1 MSNKSTKELEL
12 VTVNE
17 LFKGRQK
24 SVANVKSFASGDS
37 HGPAKTIAVVN
48 QKGGVG
54 KTTTTISLGA
64 SLAEMGRRV
73 LLVDFDPQGSLS
85 IGLGV
90 ITDELESS
98 IYNLLMDRNASVDEV
113 LLKTTVPGMDLIP
126 SDIMLSGAEIGL
138 VNEVAREQ
146 SLKRILAP
154 LALEYDVIL
163 IDCQPSLGLLTVN
176 ALTAA
181 DLILVPL
188 QCEYFALRGFKL
200 LKEITSKIQERLNP
214 DLAIIGIVATM
225 FEKTAHSNRI
235 FGTFSMSSCHIWFLY
250 FPDASFQK
258 GSKQQG
264 VTDARRI
271 VRKRQCS
278 RMDNTVDFGHDI
290 ADAILSEVP
299 FDVRHER

>member
-1 MSNKSTKELEL
+1 LSNKSTKELEL
-12 VTVNE
+12 VTVHE
-17 LFKGRQK
+17 LFKGRAK
-24 SVANVKSFASGDS
+24 AVPNVKAFSASDT

-64 SLAEMGRRV
+64 SLAELGRRV

-98 IYNLLMDRNASVDEV
+98 IYNLLMDRNASVDDV

-200 LKEITSKIQERLNP
+200 LKEITAKIQERLNP

-225 FEKTAHSNRI
+225 FEKTAHSKEVLARI
-235 FGTFSMSSCHIWFLY
+235 YEAFPNLLFDTVISKTVRFNETTAAGEPITSYASSSPGATAYRRLAREVI
-250 FPDASFQK
+250 ARG
-258 GSKQQG
+258 GS
-264 VTDARRI
+264 R
-271 VRKRQCS
+271 
-278 RMDNTVDFGHDI
+278 
-290 ADAILSEVP
+290 
-299 FDVRHER
+299 

>member
-1 MSNKSTKELEL
+1 LSNKSTKELEL
-12 VTVNE
+12 VTVHE

-24 SVANVKSFASGDS
+24 AVANVKAFSASDT

-64 SLAEMGRRV
+64 SLAELGRRV

-200 LKEITSKIQERLNP
+200 LKEITAKIQERLNP

-225 FEKTAHSNRI
+225 FEKTAHSKEVLARI
-235 FGTFSMSSCHIWFLY
+235 YEAFPNLLFDTVISKTVRFNETTAAGEPITSYASSSPGATAYRRLAREVI
-250 FPDASFQK
+250 ARG
-258 GSKQQG
+258 GS
-264 VTDARRI
+264 R
-271 VRKRQCS
+271 
-278 RMDNTVDFGHDI
+278 
-290 ADAILSEVP
+290 
-299 FDVRHER
+299 

>member
-1 MSNKSTKELEL
+1 MSNKSTKELDL
-12 VTVNE
+12 VTVHD
-17 LFKGRQK
+17 LFKGRAK
-24 SVANVKSFASGDS
+24 TVPKIKVFSSDET

-64 SLAEMGRRV
+64 SLAELGRRV

-98 IYNLLMDRNASVDEV
+98 IYNLLMDRNASVDDV

-225 FEKTAHSNRI
+225 FEKTAHSKEVLARI
-235 FGTFSMSSCHIWFLY
+235 YEAFPNLLFDTVISKTVRFNETTAAGEPITSYASSSPGATAYRRLAREVI
-250 FPDASFQK
+250 ARG
-258 GSKQQG
+258 GS
-264 VTDARRI
+264 R
-271 VRKRQCS
+271 
-278 RMDNTVDFGHDI
+278 
-290 ADAILSEVP
+290 
-299 FDVRHER
+299 

>member
-1 MSNKSTKELEL
+1 LSNKSTKELEL
-12 VTVNE
+12 VTVHE

-24 SVANVKSFASGDS
+24 AVANVKAFSSADS

-64 SLAEMGRRV
+64 SLAELGRRV

-98 IYNLLMDRNASVDEV
+98 IYNLLMDRNASVDDV

-200 LKEITSKIQERLNP
+200 LKEITAKIQERLNP

-225 FEKTAHSNRI
+225 FEKTAHSKEVLARI
-235 FGTFSMSSCHIWFLY
+235 YEAFPNLLFDTVISKTVRFNETTAAGEPITSYASSSPGATAYRRLAREVI
-250 FPDASFQK
+250 ARG
-258 GSKQQG
+258 GS
-264 VTDARRI
+264 R
-271 VRKRQCS
+271 
-278 RMDNTVDFGHDI
+278 
-290 ADAILSEVP
+290 
-299 FDVRHER
+299 

>member
-1 MSNKSTKELEL
+1 LSNKSTKELEL
-12 VTVNE
+12 VTVHE

-24 SVANVKSFASGDS
+24 AVANVKAFSSADS

-64 SLAEMGRRV
+64 SLAELGRRV

-98 IYNLLMDRNASVDEV
+98 IYNLLMDRNASVDDV

-200 LKEITSKIQERLNP
+200 LKEITAKIQERLNP

-225 FEKTAHSNRI
+225 FEKTAHSKEVLARI
-235 FGTFSMSSCHIWFLY
+235 YEAFPNLLFDTVISKTVRFNETTAAGEPITSYASSSSGATAYRRLAREVI
-250 FPDASFQK
+250 ARG
-258 GSKQQG
+258 GS
-264 VTDARRI
+264 R
-271 VRKRQCS
+271 
-278 RMDNTVDFGHDI
+278 
-290 ADAILSEVP
+290 
-299 FDVRHER
+299 

>member
-1 MSNKSTKELEL
+1 MSNKSTKELDL
-12 VTVNE
+12 VTVHD
-17 LFKGRQK
+17 LFKGRAK
-24 SVANVKSFASGDS
+24 AVPNVKSFSASDT

-64 SLAEMGRRV
+64 SLAELGRRV

-98 IYNLLMDRNASVDEV
+98 IYNLLMDRNASVDDV
-113 LLKTTVPGMDLIP
+113 LLKTSVPGMDLIP

-200 LKEITSKIQERLNP
+200 LKEITAKIQERLNP

-225 FEKTAHSNRI
+225 FEKTAHSKEVLARI
-235 FGTFSMSSCHIWFLY
+235 YEAFPNLLFDTVISKTVRFNETTAAGEPITSYASSSPGATAYRRLAREVI
-250 FPDASFQK
+250 ARG
-258 GSKQQG
+258 GS
-264 VTDARRI
+264 R
-271 VRKRQCS
+271 
-278 RMDNTVDFGHDI
+278 
-290 ADAILSEVP
+290 
-299 FDVRHER
+299 

>member
-12 VTVNE
+12 VTVHE

-24 SVANVKSFASGDS
+24 AVPNVKAFSSADS

-64 SLAEMGRRV
+64 SLAELGRRV

-98 IYNLLMDRNASVDEV
+98 IYNLLMDRNASVDDV

-200 LKEITSKIQERLNP
+200 LKEITAKIQERLNP

-225 FEKTAHSNRI
+225 FEKTAHSKEVLARI
-235 FGTFSMSSCHIWFLY
+235 YEAFPNLLFDTVISKTVRFNETTAAGEPITSYASSSPGATAYRRLAREVI
-250 FPDASFQK
+250 ARG
-258 GSKQQG
+258 GS
-264 VTDARRI
+264 R
-271 VRKRQCS
+271 
-278 RMDNTVDFGHDI
+278 
-290 ADAILSEVP
+290 
-299 FDVRHER
+299 

>member
-1 MSNKSTKELEL
+1 MSNKSTKELDL
-12 VTVNE
+12 ITVHD
-17 LFKGRQK
+17 LFKGRAK
-24 SVANVKSFASGDS
+24 TVPKIKVFSSDET

-64 SLAEMGRRV
+64 SLAELGRRV

-98 IYNLLMDRNASVDEV
+98 IYNLLMDRNASVDDV

-225 FEKTAHSNRI
+225 FEKTAHSKEVLARI
-235 FGTFSMSSCHIWFLY
+235 YEAFPNLLFDTVISKTVRFNETTAAGEPITSYASSSPGATAYRRLAREVI
-250 FPDASFQK
+250 ARG
-258 GSKQQG
+258 GS
-264 VTDARRI
+264 R
-271 VRKRQCS
+271 
-278 RMDNTVDFGHDI
+278 
-290 ADAILSEVP
+290 
-299 FDVRHER
+299 

>member
-1 MSNKSTKELEL
+1 MSNKSTKELDL
-12 VTVNE
+12 VTVHE

-24 SVANVKSFASGDS
+24 AVANVKAFSASDT

-64 SLAEMGRRV
+64 SLAELGRRV

-98 IYNLLMDRNASVDEV
+98 IYNLLMDQNASVDDV

-200 LKEITSKIQERLNP
+200 LKEITAKIQERLNP

-225 FEKTAHSNRI
+225 FEKTAHSKEVLARI
-235 FGTFSMSSCHIWFLY
+235 YEAFPNLLFDTVISKTVRFNETTAAGEPITSYASSSPGATAYRRLAREVI
-250 FPDASFQK
+250 ARG
-258 GSKQQG
+258 GS
-264 VTDARRI
+264 R
-271 VRKRQCS
+271 
-278 RMDNTVDFGHDI
+278 
-290 ADAILSEVP
+290 
-299 FDVRHER
+299 

>member
-1 MSNKSTKELEL
+1 MSNKSTKELDL
-12 VTVNE
+12 VTVND

-24 SVANVKSFASGDS
+24 AVPNVKSFASGDS

-225 FEKTAHSNRI
+225 FEKTAHSKEVLARI
-235 FGTFSMSSCHIWFLY
+235 YEAFPNLLFDTVISKTVRFNETTAAGEPITSYASSSPGATAYRRLAREVI
-250 FPDASFQK
+250 ARG
-258 GSKQQG
+258 GS
-264 VTDARRI
+264 R
-271 VRKRQCS
+271 
-278 RMDNTVDFGHDI
+278 
-290 ADAILSEVP
+290 
-299 FDVRHER
+299 

>member
-1 MSNKSTKELEL
+1 LSNKSTKELDL
-12 VTVNE
+12 VTVHE
-17 LFKGRQK
+17 LFKGRPK
-24 SVANVKSFASGDS
+24 AVPNVKTFSSGDT

-64 SLAEMGRRV
+64 SLAELGRRV

-98 IYNLLMDRNASVDEV
+98 IYNLLMDRNASVDDV

-200 LKEITSKIQERLNP
+200 LKEITAKIQERLNP

-225 FEKTAHSNRI
+225 FEKTAHSKEVLARI
-235 FGTFSMSSCHIWFLY
+235 YEAFPNLLFDTVISKTVRFNETTAAGEPITSYASSSPGATAYRRLAREVI
-250 FPDASFQK
+250 ARG
-258 GSKQQG
+258 GS
-264 VTDARRI
+264 R
-271 VRKRQCS
+271 
-278 RMDNTVDFGHDI
+278 
-290 ADAILSEVP
+290 
-299 FDVRHER
+299 

>member
-12 VTVNE
+12 VTVHE

-24 SVANVKSFASGDS
+24 AVANVKAFSSADS

-64 SLAEMGRRV
+64 SLAELGRRV

-98 IYNLLMDRNASVDEV
+98 IYNLLMDRNASVDDV

-200 LKEITSKIQERLNP
+200 LKEITAKIQERLNP

-225 FEKTAHSNRI
+225 FEKTAHSKEVLARI
-235 FGTFSMSSCHIWFLY
+235 YEAFPNLLFDTVISKTVRFNETTAAGEPITSYASSSSGATAYRRLAREVI
-250 FPDASFQK
+250 ARG
-258 GSKQQG
+258 GS
-264 VTDARRI
+264 R
-271 VRKRQCS
+271 
-278 RMDNTVDFGHDI
+278 
-290 ADAILSEVP
+290 
-299 FDVRHER
+299 

>member
-1 MSNKSTKELEL
+1 MSNKSTKELDL
-12 VTVNE
+12 VTVHD
-17 LFKGRQK
+17 LFKGRAK
-24 SVANVKSFASGDS
+24 AVPNVKSFSTSDT

-64 SLAEMGRRV
+64 SLAELGRRV

-98 IYNLLMDRNASVDEV
+98 IYNLLMDRNASVDDV

-200 LKEITSKIQERLNP
+200 LKEITAKIQERLNP

-225 FEKTAHSNRI
+225 FEKTAHSKEVLARI
-235 FGTFSMSSCHIWFLY
+235 YEAFPNLLFDTVISKTVRFNETTAAGEPITSYASSSPGATAYRRLAREVI
-250 FPDASFQK
+250 ARG
-258 GSKQQG
+258 GS
-264 VTDARRI
+264 R
-271 VRKRQCS
+271 
-278 RMDNTVDFGHDI
+278 
-290 ADAILSEVP
+290 
-299 FDVRHER
+299 

>member
-1 MSNKSTKELEL
+1 LSNKSTKELDL
-12 VTVNE
+12 VTVHE
-17 LFKGRQK
+17 LFKGRAK
-24 SVANVKSFASGDS
+24 AVPNVKAFSANDT

-64 SLAEMGRRV
+64 SLAELGRRV

-98 IYNLLMDRNASVDEV
+98 IYNLLMDRNASVDDV

-200 LKEITSKIQERLNP
+200 LKEITAKIQERLNP

-225 FEKTAHSNRI
+225 FEKTAHSKEVLARI
-235 FGTFSMSSCHIWFLY
+235 YEAFPNLLFDTVISKTVRFNETTAAGEPITSYASSSPGATAYRRLAREVI
-250 FPDASFQK
+250 ARG
-258 GSKQQG
+258 GS
-264 VTDARRI
+264 R
-271 VRKRQCS
+271 
-278 RMDNTVDFGHDI
+278 
-290 ADAILSEVP
+290 
-299 FDVRHER
+299 

>member
-12 VTVNE
+12 VTVHE

-24 SVANVKSFASGDS
+24 AVTNVKAFSSADS

-64 SLAEMGRRV
+64 SLAELGRRV

-98 IYNLLMDRNASVDEV
+98 IYNLLMDRNASVDDV

-200 LKEITSKIQERLNP
+200 LKEITAKIQERLNP

-225 FEKTAHSNRI
+225 FEKTAHSKEVLARI
-235 FGTFSMSSCHIWFLY
+235 YEAFPNLLFDTVISKTVRFNETTAAGEPITSYASSSPGATAYRRLAREVI
-250 FPDASFQK
+250 ARG
-258 GSKQQG
+258 GS
-264 VTDARRI
+264 R
-271 VRKRQCS
+271 
-278 RMDNTVDFGHDI
+278 
-290 ADAILSEVP
+290 
-299 FDVRHER
+299 

>member
-1 MSNKSTKELEL
+1 MNAKSTISKASSASRDEDVVSVHELM
-12 VTVNE
+12 
-17 LFKGRQK
+17 KGRSK
-24 SVANVKSFASGDS
+24 NIPAVKKIDS
-37 HGPAKTIAVVN
+37 KGKHGPAKTIAVVN

-64 SLAEMGRRV
+64 SLAELGRRV

-90 ITDELESS
+90 VTDELESS
-98 IYNLLMDRNASVDEV
+98 IYNLLMDRSATVDDV
-113 LLKTTVPGMDLIP
+113 LLKTSVPGMDLIP

-146 SLKRILAP
+146 TLKRILATVAP
-154 LALEYDVIL
+154 DYDVIL

-181 DLILVPL
+181 DLVLVPL

-214 DLAIIGIVATM
+214 DLRIIGIVATM
-225 FEKTAHSNRI
+225 FERTAHSKEVLARI
-235 FGTFSMSSCHIWFLY
+235 YEAFPEQVFDTVISKTVRFNETTAAGEPITSYASSSPGAAAYRRLAREVI
-250 FPDASFQK
+250 SRG
-258 GSKQQG
+258 GS
-264 VTDARRI
+264 
-271 VRKRQCS
+271 S
-278 RMDNTVDFGHDI
+278 
-290 ADAILSEVP
+290 
-299 FDVRHER
+299 

>member
-1 MSNKSTKELEL
+1 MSNKSTKELDL
-12 VTVNE
+12 VTVHE
-17 LFKGRQK
+17 LFKGRPK
-24 SVANVKSFASGDS
+24 AVPNVKTFSSGDT

-64 SLAEMGRRV
+64 SLAELGRRV

-98 IYNLLMDRNASVDEV
+98 IYNLLMDRNASVDDV

-200 LKEITSKIQERLNP
+200 LKEITAKIQERLNP

-225 FEKTAHSNRI
+225 FEKTAHSKEVLARI
-235 FGTFSMSSCHIWFLY
+235 YEAFPNLLFDTVISKTVRFNETTAAGEPITSYASSSPGATAYRRLAREVI
-250 FPDASFQK
+250 ARG
-258 GSKQQG
+258 GS
-264 VTDARRI
+264 R
-271 VRKRQCS
+271 
-278 RMDNTVDFGHDI
+278 
-290 ADAILSEVP
+290 
-299 FDVRHER
+299 

>member
-12 VTVNE
+12 VTVHE
-17 LFKGRQK
+17 LFKGRAK
-24 SVANVKSFASGDS
+24 AVPNVKAFSASDT

-64 SLAEMGRRV
+64 SLAELGRRV

-98 IYNLLMDRNASVDEV
+98 IYNLLMDQNASVDDV

-200 LKEITSKIQERLNP
+200 LKEITAKIQERLNP

-225 FEKTAHSNRI
+225 FEKTAHSKEVLARI
-235 FGTFSMSSCHIWFLY
+235 YEAFPNLLFDTVISKTVRFNETTAAGEPITSYASSSPGATAYRRLAREVI
-250 FPDASFQK
+250 ARG
-258 GSKQQG
+258 GS
-264 VTDARRI
+264 R
-271 VRKRQCS
+271 
-278 RMDNTVDFGHDI
+278 
-290 ADAILSEVP
+290 
-299 FDVRHER
+299 

>member
-12 VTVNE
+12 VTVHE

-24 SVANVKSFASGDS
+24 AVANVKAFSSGDS

-64 SLAEMGRRV
+64 SLAELGRRV

-98 IYNLLMDRNASVDEV
+98 IYNLLMDRNASVDDV

-200 LKEITSKIQERLNP
+200 LKEITAKIQERLNP

-225 FEKTAHSNRI
+225 FEKTAHSKEVLARI
-235 FGTFSMSSCHIWFLY
+235 YEAFPNLLFDTVISKTVRFNETTAAGEPITSYASSSPGATAYRRLAREVI
-250 FPDASFQK
+250 ARG
-258 GSKQQG
+258 GS
-264 VTDARRI
+264 R
-271 VRKRQCS
+271 
-278 RMDNTVDFGHDI
+278 
-290 ADAILSEVP
+290 
-299 FDVRHER
+299 

>member
-1 MSNKSTKELEL
+1 MSNKSTKELDL

-24 SVANVKSFASGDS
+24 SVPNVKSFASGDS

-98 IYNLLMDRNASVDEV
+98 IYNLLMDRHASVDEV

-225 FEKTAHSNRI
+225 FEKTAHSKEVLARI
-235 FGTFSMSSCHIWFLY
+235 YEAFPSLLFDTVISKTVRFNETTAAGEPITSYASSSSGATAYRRLAREVI
-250 FPDASFQK
+250 ARG
-258 GSKQQG
+258 GS
-264 VTDARRI
+264 R
-271 VRKRQCS
+271 
-278 RMDNTVDFGHDI
+278 
-290 ADAILSEVP
+290 
-299 FDVRHER
+299 

>member
-1 MSNKSTKELEL
+1 LSNKSTKELEL
-12 VTVNE
+12 VTVHE

-24 SVANVKSFASGDS
+24 AVANVKAFSSGDS

-64 SLAEMGRRV
+64 SLAELGRRV

-98 IYNLLMDRNASVDEV
+98 IYNLLMDRNASVDDV

-200 LKEITSKIQERLNP
+200 LKEITAKIQERLNP

-225 FEKTAHSNRI
+225 FEKTAHSKEVLARI
-235 FGTFSMSSCHIWFLY
+235 YEAFPNLLFDTVISKTVRFNETTAAGEPITSYASSSPGATAYRRLAREVI
-250 FPDASFQK
+250 ARG
-258 GSKQQG
+258 GS
-264 VTDARRI
+264 R
-271 VRKRQCS
+271 
-278 RMDNTVDFGHDI
+278 
-290 ADAILSEVP
+290 
-299 FDVRHER
+299 

>member
-12 VTVNE
+12 VTVHE
-17 LFKGRQK
+17 LFKKRPK
-24 SVANVKSFASGDS
+24 SVPNVKAFSSGES

-64 SLAEMGRRV
+64 SLAELGRRV

-214 DLAIIGIVATM
+214 DLAIIGIVATL
-225 FEKTAHSNRI
+225 FEKTAHSKEVLARI
-235 FGTFSMSSCHIWFLY
+235 Y
-250 FPDASFQK
+250 EAFPDLLFDTVISKTVRFNETTAAGEPITSYASSSPGATAYRRLAREVITRG
-258 GSKQQG
+258 GS
-264 VTDARRI
+264 R
-271 VRKRQCS
+271 
-278 RMDNTVDFGHDI
+278 
-290 ADAILSEVP
+290 
-299 FDVRHER
+299 

>member
-1 MSNKSTKELEL
+1 MSNKSTKELDL
-12 VTVNE
+12 VTVHE

-24 SVANVKSFASGDS
+24 AVANVKAFSASDT

-64 SLAEMGRRV
+64 SLAELGRRV

-98 IYNLLMDRNASVDEV
+98 IYNLLMDRNASVDDV

-200 LKEITSKIQERLNP
+200 LKEITAKIQERLNP

-225 FEKTAHSNRI
+225 FEKTAHSKEVLARI
-235 FGTFSMSSCHIWFLY
+235 YEAFPNLLFDTVISKTVRFNETTAAGEPITSYASSSPGATAYRRLAREVI
-250 FPDASFQK
+250 ARG
-258 GSKQQG
+258 GS
-264 VTDARRI
+264 R
-271 VRKRQCS
+271 
-278 RMDNTVDFGHDI
+278 
-290 ADAILSEVP
+290 
-299 FDVRHER
+299 

>member
-1 MSNKSTKELEL
+1 LSNKSTKELEL
-12 VTVNE
+12 VTVHE

-24 SVANVKSFASGDS
+24 AVANVKAFSSADS

-64 SLAEMGRRV
+64 SLAELGRRV

-98 IYNLLMDRNASVDEV
+98 IYNLLMDRNASVDDV

-200 LKEITSKIQERLNP
+200 LKEITAKIQERLNP

-225 FEKTAHSNRI
+225 FEKTAHSNEVLARI
-235 FGTFSMSSCHIWFLY
+235 YEAFPNLLFDTVISKTVRFNETTAAGEPITSYASSSPGATAYRRLAREVI
-250 FPDASFQK
+250 ARG
-258 GSKQQG
+258 GS
-264 VTDARRI
+264 R
-271 VRKRQCS
+271 
-278 RMDNTVDFGHDI
+278 
-290 ADAILSEVP
+290 
-299 FDVRHER
+299 

>member
-12 VTVNE
+12 VTVHE
-17 LFKGRQK
+17 LFKKRPK
-24 SVANVKSFASGDS
+24 SVPNVKAFSSGES

-64 SLAEMGRRV
+64 SLAELGRRV

-225 FEKTAHSNRI
+225 FEKTAHSKEVLARI
-235 FGTFSMSSCHIWFLY
+235 Y
-250 FPDASFQK
+250 EAFPDLLFDTVISKTVRFNETTAAGEPITSYASSSPGATAYRRLAREVITRG
-258 GSKQQG
+258 GS
-264 VTDARRI
+264 R
-271 VRKRQCS
+271 
-278 RMDNTVDFGHDI
+278 
-290 ADAILSEVP
+290 
-299 FDVRHER
+299 

>member
-1 MSNKSTKELEL
+1 MSAKSTIAARTDDVVSVQELM
-12 VTVNE
+12 
-17 LFKGRQK
+17 KGRSK
-24 SVANVKSFASGDS
+24 SIPAVKKMDPKGK

-64 SLAEMGRRV
+64 SLAELGRRV

-90 ITDELESS
+90 VTDELESS
-98 IYNLLMDRNASVDEV
+98 IYNLLMDRNARVDDV
-113 LLKTTVPGMDLIP
+113 LLKTSVPGMDLIP

-146 SLKRILAP
+146 TLKRILASVAP
-154 LALEYDVIL
+154 DYDVIL

-181 DLILVPL
+181 DLVLVPL

-214 DLAIIGIVATM
+214 DLKIIGIVATM
-225 FEKTAHSNRI
+225 FERTAHSKEVLSRI
-235 FGTFSMSSCHIWFLY
+235 YEAFPEQVFDTVISKTVRFNETTAAGEPITNYASSSTGAAAYRRLAREVIARGGT
-250 FPDASFQK
+250 A
-258 GSKQQG
+258 
-264 VTDARRI
+264 
-271 VRKRQCS
+271 
-278 RMDNTVDFGHDI
+278 
-290 ADAILSEVP
+290 
-299 FDVRHER
+299 

>member
-12 VTVNE
+12 VTVHE

-24 SVANVKSFASGDS
+24 AVANVKAFSSADS

-64 SLAEMGRRV
+64 SLAELGRRV

-200 LKEITSKIQERLNP
+200 LKEITAKIQERLNP

-225 FEKTAHSNRI
+225 FEKTAHSKEVLARI
-235 FGTFSMSSCHIWFLY
+235 YEAFPNLLFDTVISKTVRFNETTAAGEPITSYASSSPGATAYRRLAREVI
-250 FPDASFQK
+250 ARG
-258 GSKQQG
+258 GS
-264 VTDARRI
+264 R
-271 VRKRQCS
+271 
-278 RMDNTVDFGHDI
+278 
-290 ADAILSEVP
+290 
-299 FDVRHER
+299 

>member
-1 MSNKSTKELEL
+1 LSNKSTKELDL
-12 VTVNE
+12 VTVHE

-24 SVANVKSFASGDS
+24 AVANVKAFSANDT

-64 SLAEMGRRV
+64 SLAELGRRV

-98 IYNLLMDRNASVDEV
+98 IYNLLMDRNASVDDV

-200 LKEITSKIQERLNP
+200 LKEITAKIQERLNP

-225 FEKTAHSNRI
+225 FEKTAHSKEVLARI
-235 FGTFSMSSCHIWFLY
+235 YEAFPNLLFDTVISKTVRFNETTAAGEPITSYASSSPGATAYRRLAREVI
-250 FPDASFQK
+250 ARG
-258 GSKQQG
+258 GS
-264 VTDARRI
+264 R
-271 VRKRQCS
+271 
-278 RMDNTVDFGHDI
+278 
-290 ADAILSEVP
+290 
-299 FDVRHER
+299 

>member
-1 MSNKSTKELEL
+1 MSNKSTKKLEL
-12 VTVNE
+12 ITVHD
-17 LFKGRQK
+17 LFKGRAK
-24 SVANVKSFASGDS
+24 AVPNVKAFSASES

-64 SLAEMGRRV
+64 SLAELGRRV

-98 IYNLLMDRNASVDEV
+98 IYNLLMDRNASVDDV

-200 LKEITSKIQERLNP
+200 LKEITAKIQERLNP

-225 FEKTAHSNRI
+225 FEKTAHSKEVLARI
-235 FGTFSMSSCHIWFLY
+235 YEAFPNLLFDTVISKTVRFNETTAAGEPITSYASSSPGATAYRRLAREVI
-250 FPDASFQK
+250 ARG
-258 GSKQQG
+258 GS
-264 VTDARRI
+264 R
-271 VRKRQCS
+271 
-278 RMDNTVDFGHDI
+278 
-290 ADAILSEVP
+290 
-299 FDVRHER
+299 

>member
-12 VTVNE
+12 ITVHE

-24 SVANVKSFASGDS
+24 AVANVKAFSSADS

-64 SLAEMGRRV
+64 SLAELGRRV

-98 IYNLLMDRNASVDEV
+98 IYNLLMDRNASVDDV

-200 LKEITSKIQERLNP
+200 LKEITAKIQERLNP

-225 FEKTAHSNRI
+225 FEKTAHSKEVLARI
-235 FGTFSMSSCHIWFLY
+235 YEAFPNLLFDTVISKTVRFNETTAAGEPITSYASSSPGATAYRRLAREVI
-250 FPDASFQK
+250 ARG
-258 GSKQQG
+258 GS
-264 VTDARRI
+264 R
-271 VRKRQCS
+271 
-278 RMDNTVDFGHDI
+278 
-290 ADAILSEVP
+290 
-299 FDVRHER
+299 

>member
-1 MSNKSTKELEL
+1 LSNKSTKELEL
-12 VTVNE
+12 VTVHE

-24 SVANVKSFASGDS
+24 AVANVKAFSSADS

-64 SLAEMGRRV
+64 SLAELGRRV

-98 IYNLLMDRNASVDEV
+98 IYNLLMDRNASVDDV

-200 LKEITSKIQERLNP
+200 LKEITAKIQERLNP

-225 FEKTAHSNRI
+225 FEKTAHSKEVLARI
-235 FGTFSMSSCHIWFLY
+235 YEAFPNLLFDTVISKTVRFNETTAAGEPITSYASSS
-250 FPDASFQK
+250 PGASAYRRLAREVIARG
-258 GSKQQG
+258 GS
-264 VTDARRI
+264 R
-271 VRKRQCS
+271 
-278 RMDNTVDFGHDI
+278 
-290 ADAILSEVP
+290 
-299 FDVRHER
+299 

>member
-1 MSNKSTKELEL
+1 LSNKSTKELEL
-12 VTVNE
+12 VTVHE

-24 SVANVKSFASGDS
+24 AVTNVKAFSSADS

-64 SLAEMGRRV
+64 SLAELGRRV

-98 IYNLLMDRNASVDEV
+98 IYNLLMDRNASVDDV

-200 LKEITSKIQERLNP
+200 LKEITAKIQERLNP

-225 FEKTAHSNRI
+225 FEKTAHSKEVLARI
-235 FGTFSMSSCHIWFLY
+235 YEAFPNLLFDTVISKTVRFNETTAAGEPITSYASSSPGATAYRRLAREVI
-250 FPDASFQK
+250 ARG
-258 GSKQQG
+258 GS
-264 VTDARRI
+264 R
-271 VRKRQCS
+271 
-278 RMDNTVDFGHDI
+278 
-290 ADAILSEVP
+290 
-299 FDVRHER
+299 

>member
-1 MSNKSTKELEL
+1 
-12 VTVNE
+12 
-17 LFKGRQK
+17 
-24 SVANVKSFASGDS
+24 
-37 HGPAKTIAVVN
+37 
-48 QKGGVG
+48 
-54 KTTTTISLGA
+54 
-64 SLAEMGRRV
+64 
-73 LLVDFDPQGSLS
+73 
-85 IGLGV
+85 
-90 ITDELESS
+90 
-98 IYNLLMDRNASVDEV
+98 MDRNASVDEV

-225 FEKTAHSNRI
+225 FEKTAHSKEVLARI
-235 FGTFSMSSCHIWFLY
+235 YEAFPSLLFDTVISKTVRFNETTAAGEPITSYASSSPGATAYRRLAREVI
-250 FPDASFQK
+250 ARG
-258 GSKQQG
+258 GS
-264 VTDARRI
+264 R
-271 VRKRQCS
+271 
-278 RMDNTVDFGHDI
+278 
-290 ADAILSEVP
+290 
-299 FDVRHER
+299 

>member
-12 VTVNE
+12 VTVHE
-17 LFKGRQK
+17 LFKGRAK
-24 SVANVKSFASGDS
+24 AVPNVKAFSASDT

-64 SLAEMGRRV
+64 SLAELGRRV

-98 IYNLLMDRNASVDEV
+98 IYNLLMDRNASVDDV

-200 LKEITSKIQERLNP
+200 LKEITAKIQERLNP

-225 FEKTAHSNRI
+225 FEKTAHSKEVLARI
-235 FGTFSMSSCHIWFLY
+235 YEAFPNLLFDTVISKTVRFNETTAAGEPITSYASSSPGATAYRRLAREVI
-250 FPDASFQK
+250 ARG
-258 GSKQQG
+258 GS
-264 VTDARRI
+264 R
-271 VRKRQCS
+271 
-278 RMDNTVDFGHDI
+278 
-290 ADAILSEVP
+290 
-299 FDVRHER
+299 

>member
-1 MSNKSTKELEL
+1 LSNKSTKELEL
-12 VTVNE
+12 VTVHE

-24 SVANVKSFASGDS
+24 AVANVKAFSSADS

-64 SLAEMGRRV
+64 SLAELGRRV

-98 IYNLLMDRNASVDEV
+98 IYNLLMDRNASVDDV

-225 FEKTAHSNRI
+225 FEKTAHSKEVLARI
-235 FGTFSMSSCHIWFLY
+235 YEAFPNLLFDTVISKTVRFNETTAAGEPITSYASSSSGATAYRRLAREVI
-250 FPDASFQK
+250 ARG
-258 GSKQQG
+258 GS
-264 VTDARRI
+264 R
-271 VRKRQCS
+271 
-278 RMDNTVDFGHDI
+278 
-290 ADAILSEVP
+290 
-299 FDVRHER
+299 

>member
-1 MSNKSTKELEL
+1 MSNKSTKELDL
-12 VTVNE
+12 VTVHD
-17 LFKGRQK
+17 LFKGRAK
-24 SVANVKSFASGDS
+24 AVPNVKSFSASDT

-64 SLAEMGRRV
+64 SLAELGRRV

-98 IYNLLMDRNASVDEV
+98 IYNLLMDRNASVDDV

-225 FEKTAHSNRI
+225 FEKTAHSKEVLARI
-235 FGTFSMSSCHIWFLY
+235 YEAFPNLLFDTVISKTVRFNETTAAGEPITSYASSSPGATAYRRLAREVI
-250 FPDASFQK
+250 ARG
-258 GSKQQG
+258 GS
-264 VTDARRI
+264 R
-271 VRKRQCS
+271 
-278 RMDNTVDFGHDI
+278 
-290 ADAILSEVP
+290 
-299 FDVRHER
+299 